1 MTNPGTSDGKLE
13 DYGAKQRRVHDEWR
27 AKRIEQVG
35 GGLNALYGYIRPEEI
50 GGYVDREDY
59 REFLS
64 YLVYCGEADASDRA
78 IKRRELG
85 LGFDRGGLRD
95 ELGRVV
101 AAYLEH
107 RELQTIY
114 ATEKLV
120 TWLLKSELHPLMREC
135 GLEVRVNL
143 MTQSTRIVPSPPS
156 RLFVQFTSFIVG
168 VALLVGI
175 FFGFFTRSHSSLS
188 DKLGVPQLIADRWST
203 GPVLGVGLF
212 VLGGLGVWWLSR
224 MYDRW
229 KFYYSCRRMK
239 DVIEVLEWSKG
250 SGHTYEPN
258 ALAHMLRICE
268 TKDVFVPP
276 VTYRL
281 LKMLP

>member
-27 AKRIEQVG
+27 AKRIEQVS
-35 GGLNALYGYIRPEEI
+35 GGLNALYGYVRPQDI
-50 GGYVDREDY
+50 GAYVDNESY
-59 REFLS
+59 REFLT
-64 YLVYCGEADASDRA
+64 YLVDCGEADANDRA
-78 IKRRELG
+78 MKRRELG
-85 LGFDRGGLRD
+85 EGFDRGGLRD
-95 ELGRVV
+95 ALTRVV
-101 AAYLEH
+101 ATYLRHE
-107 RELQTIY
+107 ELQTTS

-120 TWLLKSELHPLMREC
+120 TWLLKAELHPLMREC

-143 MTQSTRIVPSPPS
+143 MAQSTRVVPREPTK
-156 RLFVQFTSFIVG
+156 VFIQLVYFFAG
-168 VALLVGI
+168 AALLAGGV
-175 FFGFFTRSHSSLS
+175 FGFFTRSHSSLA
-188 DKLGVPQLIADRWST
+188 DKLGVPQLIADRWSP

-224 MYDRW
+224 KYDRW

-250 SGHTYEPN
+250 SGHTFEPD
-258 ALAHMLRICE
+258 ALAHTLRICE
-268 TKDVFVPP
+268 MKDVYIPP